1 LPIVCGSNRQVAQY
15 HLFVS
20 KRPNPLLGQLGTT
33 IRRLRR
39 QKGLSQEALADLA
52 HVDRSYMSGIERGL
66 RNISVLHIARIAMAL
81 QVPLCDL
88 LHRHDDRPAAGY
100 QLTPGEEAYGA
111 LGPGGELHDVSSAVE
126 EVTRLLRVRSSIR
139 RDIPEALPGQDP
151 RGEWELPWYLC
162 LG

>member
-1 LPIVCGSNRQVAQY
+1 M
-15 HLFVS
+15 S
-20 KRPNPLLGQLGTT
+20 KRPNALLGQLGTT

-88 LHRHDDRPAAGY
+88 LHRQDEAIQY
-100 QLTPGEEAYGA
+100 QLTPAGSHYGA
-111 LGPGGELHDVSSAVE
+111 VNAGGKLRDVSSAVE
-126 EVTRLLRVRSSIR
+126 EVSRLLRGRSSIHS
-139 RDIPEALPGQDP
+139 DIPEALPGHDP

>member
-1 LPIVCGSNRQVAQY
+1 
-15 HLFVS
+15 VS
-20 KRPNPLLGQLGTT
+20 KGSNPLLGQLGTT
-33 IRRLRR
+33 IRQLRR

-88 LHRHDDRPAAGY
+88 LHRHDEVPAEPY
-100 QLTPGEEAYGA
+100 QLTPAESPSGA
-111 LGPGGELHDVSSAVE
+111 VSGGGELHDVSSAVE
-126 EVTRLLRVRSSIR
+126 EVARLLRVRSSDR
-139 RDIPEALPGQDP
+139 RDIPEALPGHDP
-151 RGEWELPWYLC
+151 RGERELPWYLC